1 MRNGLD
7 CPKLVVPG
15 EVMDVSIKFDDTG
28 YEIPAGHKLRL
39 AVSTAYFPLIW
50 PAPKKAKLTLDLA
63 FSYLT
68 VPCHDRT
75 ETLLRD
81 LGQGYVCPVKKTK
94 KIRPEKHDRLVQ
106 IDARDGLVT
115 TKINDDFGKYT
126 FLEHNLTVGESC
138 KEIHSILPD
147 DPCSAMSDCSWHA
160 QQSRPGWNVDIYS
173 ELKVTCDEEYFY
185 LNRIIKAIENGVQ
198 VHQSESQEKLPRGF
212 S

>member
-7 CPKLVVPG
+7 CPKQVVAG
-15 EVMDVSIKFDDTG
+15 EVMDVSIKLDDTG

-63 FSYLT
+63 SSCLT
-68 VPCHDRT
+68 IPCHDRSA
-75 ETLLRD
+75 TLVRD

-94 KIRPEKHDRLVQ
+94 KIRPEKHERLIQ
-106 IDARDGLVT
+106 IDAKDGLVT
-115 TKINDDFGKYT
+115 TSINDDFGEFT

-138 KEIHSILPD
+138 NETHSILPD
-147 DPCSAMSDCSWHA
+147 DPYSAMSECSWHSN
-160 QQSRPGWNVDIYS
+160 QSRPGWNVNVYTQ
-173 ELKVTCDEEYFY
+173 LKVTCDAEYFY
-185 LNRIIKAIENGVQ
+185 LNSSLKALENGVQ
-198 VHQSESQEKLPRGF
+198 IHHHKSQEKLPRGF